1 MRKNKQDVEFE
12 TAYFENQVIPNYK
25 HDLDGNVK
33 QKILQ
38 VEAGFE
44 RIEKRQEEIKVC
56 WHKEVDDILT
66 NLKSWINLSRTKF
79 LLF

>member
-1 MRKNKQDVEFE
+1 MEFE
-12 TAYFENQVIPNYK
+12 TAYFENLVIPTYK

-44 RIEKRQEEIKVC
+44 RIEKRREELKIH
-56 WHKEVDDILT
+56 WHKEIDDILT
-66 NLKSWINLSRTKF
+66 NL
-79 LLF
+79 